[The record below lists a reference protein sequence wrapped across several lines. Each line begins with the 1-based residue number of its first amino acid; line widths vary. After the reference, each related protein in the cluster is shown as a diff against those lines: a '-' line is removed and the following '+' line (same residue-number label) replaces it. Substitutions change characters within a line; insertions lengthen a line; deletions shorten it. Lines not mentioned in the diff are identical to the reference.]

1 MKYTVQIN
9 ETQYWVYKY
18 EVEAKSS
25 EEASCI
31 AESLHFEG
39 IQANDSWIDDS
50 TTERVFVKEAID
62 KEFFTRIT
70 NNLLG
75 EKNA

>member
-1 MKYTVQIN
+1 MKYKVEVN
-9 ETQYWVYKY
+9 ETQHWVYEY

-39 IQANDSWIDDS
+39 IQANDSWLNDA
-50 TTERVFVKEAID
+50 TTERIFVKDSIN
-62 KEFFTRIT
+62 KEFFNRLT

-75 EKNA
+75 ETNA

>member
-1 MKYTVQIN
+1 MKYKVEVN
-9 ETQYWVYKY
+9 ETQHWTYVY

-31 AESLHFEG
+31 AEALHFEG
-39 IQANDSWIDDS
+39 VQSDDNWLNDS
-50 TTERVFVKEAID
+50 TTERVYVKDSID
-62 KEFFTRIT
+62 KEFFNRIT